1 MTFGAPLGGILF
13 SIELTSH
20 FYNMQN
26 LWRAFYSATIS
37 VIIFK
42 LVHANSIVVLF
53 EAKETNF
60 YRTDAQIFEHNP
72 EFIYIFILAII
83 LGILGSFYL
92 II

>member
-20 FYNMQN
+20 IYNLQN

-37 VIIFK
+37 VLIYK
-42 LVHANSIVVLF
+42 LVHANSLVVLF

-60 YRTDAQIFEHNP
+60 YRTDHAIFDHYP
-72 EFIYIFILAII
+72 EFIYVIILAVISGAIGSLYII
-83 LGILGSFYL
+83 T
-92 II
+92 